1 MSVPRVNRVA
11 VKAAR
16 GLLFA
21 ALLAP
26 AVYSQTLQQAM
37 DLWKQHDL
45 MAANDIFRGLVD
57 KNPDNAEYH
66 VLWGRLFLEHAKA
79 EDIQTASDLFNEALK
94 LKKDDPGALVGLA
107 LIEAANY
114 GSKAGPLAQKALES
128 DPNYVE
134 AYELLARLAL
144 EDNNN
149 SRAVGTCPQGA
160 FDRSQGGAGQGDSGQ
175 HGLAGRQEGHAMGSA
190 RCQRLRDRRP
200 LLHAEPAL

>member
-45 MAANDIFRGLVD
+45 MAANDIFRDLVD

-149 SRAVGTCPQGA
+149 SRAA
-160 FDRSQGGAGQGDSGQ
+160 E
-175 HGLAGRQEGHAMGSA
+175 LAHKALSIDPKAVQARAILASMDWLADKKEIAMGSA